1 MSLLTTIAAANDLKV
16 EAVEVPEWG
25 TTLHLKTMSG
35 KLREQCFAT
44 WDKYVEDNKL
54 PKPSKDE
61 KDDKGADSTHFQAV
75 YLVHSLCDENG
86 VLPLDMSLVPVLRE
100 KSPATLAKLFD
111 AAVKLNR
118 VGSAA
123 VEDASKNS

>member
-1 MSLLTTIAAANDLKV
+1 
-16 EAVEVPEWG
+16 
-25 TTLHLKTMSG
+25 
-35 KLREQCFAT
+35 
-44 WDKYVEDNKL
+44 
-54 PKPSKDE
+54 
-61 KDDKGADSTHFQAV
+61 V